1 MKKSILAASV
11 GTVALAGLA
20 WAAAGGMGFG
30 NFGGNGGGTVLLPA
44 SSQSAAAPVVR
55 ASPAAAAE
63 GFQLAADG
71 KHIVDS
77 YICKFN
83 AGSVGR
89 GNERA
94 EANRA
99 ASAAG
104 GRIGHV
110 YDVALQ
116 GFSIHA
122 SARGVEMMARNNPR
136 IDYCEQDQVM
146 AIVDPVEVLARP
158 GGGGGTAPAEITPPG
173 ITEVNGGA
181 TYTGGGRAFVID
193 TGIDLTHPD
202 LNVAPQGNGDDGLS
216 ANFVSRESSAD
227 DLNGHGS
234 HVAGT
239 IAGIKNSV
247 GTVGVAAGAKV
258 VAVRVLDR
266 RGSGSNADVIKGVD
280 YVAKWGVLGD
290 VANMSLGGGVS
301 TLLDGAVLTASA
313 KVKFALAAGNETD
326 DAINHSPG
334 RVNGDNIYTIAAY
347 SATTDVWA
355 SFSNY
360 NVNIVDFAE
369 PGVSVFSTWKDGGY
383 NTISGTS
390 MATPH
395 MAGILLRGG
404 PATPTMY
411 INRPGTSES
420 YPVGKL

>member
-30 NFGGNGGGTVLLPA
+30 NFGGNGGGAVLLPA
-44 SSQSAAAPVVR
+44 SSQGDAAPVVR
-55 ASPAAAAE
+55 ATAAAPAD
-63 GFQLAADG
+63 GVQLAADG
-71 KHIVDS
+71 KHIVDA

-146 AIVDPVEVLARP
+146 AIVDPVEALAGKP
-158 GGGGGTAPAEITPPG
+158 GGGGTTLPAQVTTLAGVDRVFGRVAGATGTAC
-173 ITEVNGGA
+173 
-181 TYTGGGRAFVID
+181 VID
-193 TGIDLTHPD
+193 TGIDLDHPD
-202 LNVAPQGNGDDGLS
+202 LNVDVARS
-216 ANFVSRESSAD
+216 RNFVSNESSPN

-239 IAGIKNSV
+239 IAGIDNGI
-247 GTVGVAAGAKV
+247 GTYGVAPGAKL
-258 VAVRVLDR
+258 VAIRVLNR
-266 RGSGSNADVIKGVD
+266 RGSGSNSDVIAGVN
-280 YVAKWGVLGD
+280 YAATTAAGCT

-301 TLLDGAVLTASA
+301 TLLDSAVLNASLTG
-313 KVKFALAAGNETD
+313 VKFALAAGNETD
-326 DAINHSPG
+326 DANNHSPA
-334 RVNGDNIYTIAAY
+334 RVNGQNVYTIAAF
-347 SATTDVWA
+347 SATTGNWA

-360 NVNIVDFAE
+360 GSPVDYAE
-369 PGVSVFSTWKDGGY
+369 PGVSVFSTWKDAGY

-395 MAGILLRGG
+395 FAGLLLIGSIRSPDSVTRTG
-404 PATPTMY
+404 A
-411 INRPGTSES
+411 SDS
-420 YPVGKL
+420 YPIGIH